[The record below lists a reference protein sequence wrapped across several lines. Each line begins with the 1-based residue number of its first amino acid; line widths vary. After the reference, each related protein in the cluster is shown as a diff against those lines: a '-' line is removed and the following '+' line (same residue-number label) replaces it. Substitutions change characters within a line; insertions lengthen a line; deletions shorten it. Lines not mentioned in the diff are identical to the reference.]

1 MKVTIDKAAQLIVEY
16 VKADIPVNLLG
27 SPGIGKSDIIRTV
40 ADKLKLKVIDFRLST
55 CDPTDLSGIPF
66 ISDNRSRYMPN
77 EAFPLATDEVPD
89 GYEGWLLFLD
99 EITNA
104 PMAVQAAAYQ
114 LVLDRQ
120 VGQNPIHE
128 KVRIVS
134 AGNLI
139 DDGAAVTG
147 EMSTALKSRMAHI
160 NIQVSVDA
168 WLDWALTNGV
178 AHEITSYI
186 KFKPDDLHRF
196 DPNTDADT
204 FPCPRTWG
212 MVNSIV
218 KTTGMNSKMLKD
230 LVSGAISDGVATN
243 FMNFCKNFTNLPTY
257 ADIVKD
263 PENIDVPKEMSTLF
277 ALSGSIGAQ
286 TKIESVSQVMK
297 FIARMP
303 AEFQLRTF
311 TDFTRRD
318 PMLVTNADVRAWLS
332 KNAKHLMS
340 D

>member
-1 MKVTIDKAAQLIVEY
+1 MKVTIDKAAALITEY
-16 VKADIPVNLLG
+16 VRANIPVNLLG
-27 SPGIGKSDIIRTV
+27 SPGIGKSDIMREV
-40 ADKLKLKVIDFRLST
+40 AGKLKLKVIDFRLST

-77 EAFPLATDEVPD
+77 EAFPLTTDKVPD
-89 GYEGWLLFLD
+89 GYDGWLLFLD

-114 LVLDRQ
+114 LILDRQ
-120 VGQNPIHE
+120 VGQCAIHE

-168 WLDWALTNGV
+168 WLDWALGANV

-186 KFKPDDLHRF
+186 KFKPDELYKF
-196 DPNTDADT
+196 DPKADADT

-212 MVNSIV
+212 MVDGII
-218 KTTGMNSKMLKD
+218 KTSGMKSPVLKD

-257 ADIVKD
+257 ADIIKD
-263 PENIDVPKEMSTLF
+263 PENVDMPKEMSTLF

-286 TKIESVSQVMK
+286 TKLDSVSQVMK
-297 FIARMP
+297 FVNRMP
-303 AEFQLRTF
+303 SEFQLRTF

-318 PMLVTNADVRAWLS
+318 PMLVTNPDVRTWLTT
-332 KNAKHLMS
+332 NAKHLLN